1 MSCFDLPQ
9 SQGTVECPQMSAA
22 FFSSGV
28 EVIGDVS
35 EVASAGDKTTFTI
48 SGRKV
53 IILRKD
59 RPSWLRSGIKMR
71 IKMGTGGA
79 TLEKLK
85 SNE

>member
-9 SQGTVECPQMSAA
+9 SQGTVEFPQMSAA

-28 EVIGDVS
+28 EMIGDVS
-35 EVASAGDKTTFTI
+35 DVASAGDKTTLTI

-71 IKMGTGGA
+71 IKMDGKNT

-85 SNE
+85 K